1 MTKDYNF
8 TKPIDATLLSYSILK
23 RLRSGGVDTFEQR
36 LKSQKYH
43 YFAQLFGVVFCYPYN
58 LYLRGPYS
66 PNLAH
71 DLYEIKKNNIEVDVE
86 KFVPDELEKRF
97 IKLKKFVSGKN
108 LRQLEIIATLH
119 WLLRTAKLPIE
130 QAKNKLVELKNTKQ
144 SELNFAIKFLKIL

>member
-8 TKPIDATLLSYSILK
+8 TKSIDATLLSYSILK

-36 LKSQKYH
+36 LRSQKYH
-43 YFAQLFGVVFCYPYN
+43 YFAQLFKVVFCYPYN

-71 DLYEIKKNNIEVDVE
+71 DLYEIRQHNIKVDVE
-86 KFVPDELEKRF
+86 KFIPDELEQRF
-97 IKLKKFVSGKN
+97 IKLKEFIREKN

-119 WLLRTAKLPIE
+119 WLLKTAKLPAK
-130 QAKNKLVELKNTKQ
+130 QARNKLIELKGVNK
-144 SELNFAIKFLKIL
+144 SELNFAIKSLKIL